1 MGSSTK
7 DKIYYGNGHLPK
19 HKTGFMETRI
29 SELTRDNIL
38 DHPNVSD
45 YCCCNYM
52 ALIERWAYMISNRER
67 NAFNADLW
75 VPGFAKSWAPK
86 SDNLSFIIGRI
97 ESSLVAEARLQRP
110 SGGEAIPP
118 QITLLTHQCA
128 GVQSCAHTRKADASA
143 LTRTLVVHYGRYKSD
158 LLKEMNLIAPDKLS
172 N

>member
-19 HKTGFMETRI
+19 HKTGFTETRI

-67 NAFNADLW
+67 NAFNAGPLGTR
-75 VPGFAKSWAPK
+75 VREVLGPK
-86 SDNLSFIIGRI
+86 VG
-97 ESSLVAEARLQRP
+97 
-110 SGGEAIPP
+110 
-118 QITLLTHQCA
+118 
-128 GVQSCAHTRKADASA
+128 
-143 LTRTLVVHYGRYKSD
+143 
-158 LLKEMNLIAPDKLS
+158 
-172 N
+172 